1 VVIEQDRR
9 TRAPVM
15 IAAMT
20 ARRFTGTVR
29 AEGRGRVVVPVPF
42 DPDQVWG
49 VKSRHHITGTINQV
63 RFRGVIEASDAD
75 RRIVFTPAWLRDNSL
90 EPGEPVEVEL
100 SPEGPQRADLAE
112 DIAAALDAAPT
123 AAAFFD
129 SLAQFYRR
137 AYLRWINGT
146 TRRPE
151 LRAARIAEMVDL
163 LTAEIKQRPK
173 T

>member
-1 VVIEQDRR
+1 
-9 TRAPVM
+9 M
-15 IAAMT
+15 
-20 ARRFTGTVR
+20 
-29 AEGRGRVVVPVPF
+29 VVPVPF

-49 VKSRHHITGTINQV
+49 VKSRHHVTGTVNQV
-63 RFRGVIEASDAD
+63 RVRGVIETSDAG
-75 RRIVFTPAWLRDNSL
+75 RLIVLTPSWLRDNGL
-90 EPGEPVEVEL
+90 APGARVEVEL
-100 SPEGPQRADLAE
+100 SPEGPQRADLAD
-112 DIAAALDAAPT
+112 DIAAALDAAPA

-137 AYLRWINGT
+137 AYLRWIDGT

-163 LTAEIKQRPK
+163 LTAGIKQRPK